1 MLESYGLDKDQ
12 LRQVLADT
20 VHGADDGELFFE
32 QNAI

>member
-12 LRQVLADT
+12 LRQVLAVT

-32 QNAI
+32 QDAI